1 MDNRMT
7 KFLIASFLMVAAGLA
22 GLVMTVLV
30 FKNRLGGI
38 DTSLI
43 LTIFAGLLMLAWSL
57 LNIYAGIQGI
67 RIRSRRSRTAKI
79 ARFTIISVILCVA
92 GLTLSAINGII
103 VSHLAVIVI
112 TGLVIPMFFILAGLE
127 RR

>member
-67 RIRSRRSRTAKI
+67 RIRSRRARTAKI